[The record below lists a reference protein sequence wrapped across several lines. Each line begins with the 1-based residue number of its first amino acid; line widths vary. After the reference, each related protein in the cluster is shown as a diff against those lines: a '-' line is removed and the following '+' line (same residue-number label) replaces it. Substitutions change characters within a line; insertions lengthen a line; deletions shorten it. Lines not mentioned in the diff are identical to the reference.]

1 MTDIPSKP
9 ADCIANDLVVRA
21 RIDREALGEL
31 YDMTYPSVFRYC
43 LRRSGNRGLAEDVT
57 STVFLNVA
65 GSISSFQ
72 GTTFQEFRR
81 WVFTIATN
89 EINADCRK
97 TTRRRALLEDAA
109 NSGQLRGRAC
119 GEGID
124 ENLKRDTLQ
133 AALMKLSDQ
142 AQAIISLRF
151 FSGLSYDDIADV
163 LNISPGTARTAA
175 SRALQEIRGDLGSQT

>member
-9 ADCIANDLVVRA
+9 ADFIADHLVVLG

-65 GSISSFQ
+65 GNIASFE
-72 GTTFQEFRR
+72 GITFQEFRR

-89 EINADCRK
+89 ELNADCRK
-97 TTRRRALLEDAA
+97 TTRRRALLEDAS
-109 NSGQLRGRAC
+109 NSGQLRGRVC
-119 GEGID
+119 GDVID
-124 ENLKRDTLQ
+124 ESTERDTLQ
-133 AALMKLSDQ
+133 AALLKLSDR
-142 AQAIISLRF
+142 AQAIIALRF
-151 FSGLSYDDIADV
+151 FSGLSWEDIAQV
-163 LNISPGTARTAA
+163 LSISPGTARTAA
-175 SRALQEIRGDLGSQT
+175 SRALQEIRSDLRGHT